1 MTLYEYHIVFPEG
14 ETQEV
19 DHPLSVNDIVDI
31 NGNSLT
37 LPLPTNRMLAYHVCR
52 KRMAEGKGLVV
63 TWYFLEQLNAAELL
77 EFT

>member
-52 KRMAEGKGLVV
+52 KRMAEGKGTGSYLV
-63 TWYFLEQLNAAELL
+63 FS
-77 EFT
+77 